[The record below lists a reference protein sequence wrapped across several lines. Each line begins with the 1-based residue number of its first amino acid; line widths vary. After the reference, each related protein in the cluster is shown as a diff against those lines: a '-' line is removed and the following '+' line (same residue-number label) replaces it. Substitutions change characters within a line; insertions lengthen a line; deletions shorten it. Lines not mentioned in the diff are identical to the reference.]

1 VGRYFSPGFEQPFIV
16 WSPPHL
22 VALALIAAVNILLF
36 AARRGLRG
44 CRAEAVVRR
53 SMAYALLLL
62 QASLQVWA
70 LANGFW
76 SARYS
81 LPLHLCDM
89 AMFFSAAML
98 FTGKYGIYELAYFWG
113 LGGASQA
120 LLTPDTAYAFP
131 HFTFLVFFASHGL
144 IITACLWM
152 TFIEGYRPRLG
163 SAVKAFA
170 AANIYLLAMA
180 VINSVLGSN
189 YLYICQKPAG
199 PSLLD
204 YLGPWPR
211 YILSLEAVAAVVFLL
226 CYLPFAAGDY
236 WKDYK
241 SRKKIRRNQVRG
253 LSA

>member
-1 VGRYFSPGFEQPFIV
+1 MERYFSPGFEQPFITG
-16 WSPPHL
+16 SSSHL
-22 VALALIAAVNILLF
+22 GALALIAAVNILLF
-36 AARRGLRG
+36 AARRSLRG
-44 CRAEAVVRR
+44 YRTGAIVRR
-53 SMAYALLLL
+53 VMAFTLLLL
-62 QASLQVWA
+62 EASLQVWP
-70 LANGFW
+70 LVNGFW

-89 AMFFSAAML
+89 AMFLSAAML
-98 FTGKYGIYELAYFWG
+98 LTGNYSVYELAYFWG

-152 TFIEGYRPRLG
+152 TFIENYRPRAR
-163 SAVKAFA
+163 SAAKAFA
-170 AANIYLLAMA
+170 AANIYLLVMA

-204 YLGPWPR
+204 YLGPWPW
-211 YILSLEAVAAVVFLL
+211 YILSLEAVGAVTFLL
-226 CYLPFAAGDY
+226 CYLPFAASDY
-236 WKDYK
+236 YNFHKL
-241 SRKKIRRNQVRG
+241 RKTRRNRVRD